1 VEHIMRVV
9 MSLASRVVV
18 LDQGRKL
25 AEGVPAAVVH
35 DPKVIEAYLGTKF
48 VAGAAR

>member
-1 VEHIMRVV
+1 MRIV

-18 LDQGRKL
+18 LDQGRKI
-25 AEGVPAAVVH
+25 AEGPPREVVH
-35 DPKVIEAYLGTKF
+35 EPRVIEAYLGSKF

>member
-1 VEHIMRVV
+1 MRIV

-18 LDQGRKL
+18 LDQGRKI
-25 AEGVPAAVVH
+25 AEGTPGEVVH
-35 DPKVIEAYLGTKF
+35 DPKVVEAYLGSKF